1 MKIEETKEKIIKIEI
16 ESRILSQQLK
26 LIENGKINSDEY
38 KELERKYDVVKYGIS
53 IQDLIDKL

>member
-1 MKIEETKEKIIKIEI
+1 MREKEAKENIIKIEI
-16 ESRILSQQLK
+16 ERRILSQQLK

-38 KELERKYDVVKYGIS
+38 KELKRKYDVVKYGIS